1 MDGLMIIDYFSH
13 QVLNRCL
20 NHHRHLPNYVNGD
33 EPCEPNYIP
42 VYNSE
47 FEAIDAGWKKIN
59 DTWVCPTCQKE

>member
-1 MDGLMIIDYFSH
+1 LTISVTKFLTDASTIIDTF
-13 QVLNRCL
+13 Q
-20 NHHRHLPNYVNGD
+20 NYVNGD